1 VTRLSTSLDPS
12 RFEVHVASL
21 QTRGAL
27 YEQVSSRGLP
37 VSTYEICSLVRSR
50 TIRQQLRFAAYL
62 KEHAID
68 IVHLYGFYPIVFGVP
83 AARLARAPVV
93 VTSIRDNGDQWT
105 KAQRLAQRFTCR
117 LAHCTLVN
125 AEAVRTRLVAE
136 GYRHRSIAVI
146 RNGVDVNVDRRP
158 DAPGGSLRES
168 LGLPSKAPLIVAVS
182 RLNPLKGIDDFLEAA
197 RLLAGRFR
205 TARFIVVG
213 YGPSREEL
221 EVRAHLLGVADRV
234 IFTGARLDVAD
245 ILSQATISVAP
256 SLSEALPN
264 VVLESMAVGA
274 PLVATRVGGTPEV
287 VEDGVSGL
295 LVPPCDAPALAAA
308 IGHLLENPRIARR
321 LGDAARMRAAG
332 SFSMSRMVS
341 ETEDL
346 YRSLLKGERPAA
358 MQTEHGARAATTLA
372 PPPAVMARRRRELW
386 DLSRQWTPL

>member
-1 VTRLSTSLDPS
+1 MTRLSTSLDPS

-21 QTRGAL
+21 QNRGAL
-27 YEQVSSRGLP
+27 YGQISSRGLP
-37 VSTYEICSLVRSR
+37 VSTYEISSLIHSR

-68 IVHLYGFYPIVFGVP
+68 IVHLYGFYPIVFGAP
-83 AARLARAPVV
+83 AARLARTPVL

-105 KAQRLAQRFTCR
+105 RPQRLAQRFACR

-136 GYRHRSIAVI
+136 GYRHGSIAVI
-146 RNGVDVNVDRRP
+146 RNGVDVDRSP
-158 DAPGGSLRES
+158 DSQAVSLRDS
-168 LGLPSKAPLIVAVS
+168 FGLPAKAPLIVAVS

-221 EVRAHLLGVADRV
+221 EVRAHLLGVADRIV
-234 IFTGARLDVAD
+234 FTGARLDVAD

-295 LVPPCDAPALAAA
+295 LVPPCDAPSLAAA
-308 IGHLLENPRIARR
+308 IAHLLENPSIARR
-321 LGDAARMRAAG
+321 LGDAAKSRAA
-332 SFSMSRMVS
+332 SCFSMSRMVS
-341 ETEDL
+341 DTEDL

-358 MQTEHGARAATTLA
+358 MQAEEGVRVSTTLA